1 MRIFLFRRKKE
12 QRCRNKAQVALELC
26 FSLFGT
32 VLIILG
38 TIRLFVWSGKDLIGR
53 LAAHR
58 DGLIEDVPASYDG
71 ILYQLRP
78 RFYKGG
84 TAPFQPSVRSEI
96 FQKDRPYD

>member
-1 MRIFLFRRKKE
+1 MSILLFRIKKG
-12 QRCRNKAQVALELC
+12 QRCRHKAQVTLELC

-53 LAAHR
+53 MAAHR
-58 DGLIEDVPASYDG
+58 EGLIEDVQGNYDG
-71 ILYQLRP
+71 ILQQIRP
-78 RFYKGG
+78 RFYPGG

-96 FQKDRPYD
+96 FQRDRPYD